1 MSLMAKST
9 HLFMLFVCMELASL
23 SSYVLVG
30 FHKETVEGGE
40 AGTKYFV
47 VGSVA
52 SAVGIYGMSLLYLWN
67 GDLSV
72 SGLSESWQSMDGLDP
87 LALSLIHI

>member
-52 SAVGIYGMSLLYLWN
+52 SAV
-67 GDLSV
+67 
-72 SGLSESWQSMDGLDP
+72 
-87 LALSLIHI
+87 